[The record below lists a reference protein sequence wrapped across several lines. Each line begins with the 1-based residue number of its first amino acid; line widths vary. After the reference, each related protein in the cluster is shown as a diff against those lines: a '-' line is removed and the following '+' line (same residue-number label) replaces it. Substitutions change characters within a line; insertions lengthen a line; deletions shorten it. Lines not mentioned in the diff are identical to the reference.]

1 MLQPNCNVHCP
12 LRQEWRQQWVQSRK
26 RQPPLHPVLPALLL
40 QLRISGDNA
49 LSLSPLFQI
58 VACSTGGRLVA
69 SLCSYSSRDSHTM
82 GRLDALRQFNLLQ
95 WLREERQ
102 SRKLILFIVFVA
114 LLLDNMLLTVVGR
127 CLVALRSCCCLVCR
141 LPCSALLHICSK
153 PVKHVASVVSV
164 PVACPLFWLL
174 SFFLFVSLSIA
185 VLLTYLLLL
194 SLSSS
199 WLSCSP
205 HLIQTTQ
212 NWPEQHFVL
221 PVFCPL
227 PCSLTVPI
235 PVALTLSVFCPWKE
249 TDSKLGTQIRFR
261 FKDCLKRS
269 RFWTAIISSTH
280 HPF

>member
-153 PVKHVASVVSV
+153 PVQLLSTATCCLGCICACCLPVVLAIAFFSVRFPIYCCSV
-164 PVACPLFWLL
+164 DLPVAVK
-174 SFFLFVSLSIA
+174 FV
-185 VLLTYLLLL
+185 VLLALLFSTSDPNHTELTR
-194 SLSSS
+194 
-199 WLSCSP
+199 
-205 HLIQTTQ
+205 TT
-212 NWPEQHFVL
+212 
-221 PVFCPL
+221 FCPSSIL
-227 PCSLTVPI
+227 
-235 PVALTLSVFCPWKE
+235 PVALFSDCSHSCCADSFCLLPLE
-249 TDSKLGTQIRFR
+249 RNG
-261 FKDCLKRS
+261 
-269 RFWTAIISSTH
+269 
-280 HPF
+280 